1 MARRALCVGIDTYRL
16 PDRLEEMAGTDVAL
30 RGSVNDALA
39 WADVFGREYGFDR
52 ILVLLDGEATKSAVV
67 GALEQLLGDSRDGDV
82 LAFAFSGHGTYV
94 VDRTGEGDER
104 YDEAMVTHDDLLTDD
119 EFAGLLDGLDSGA
132 RLTVISDS
140 CFAAGVLDI
149 EEEDTKPRGGDR
161 AKGFRPKGFR
171 PKGFR
176 PKGFRPKHL
185 PPDVFERETL
195 APRPPDRPYPRRR
208 IEEHGMR
215 EMLLAAAG
223 PGRIAFDD
231 DFDGAPQGV
240 LTHYAL
246 RAMNEARYDL
256 TYAQLLERIST
267 LIPPAFDQVPVLE
280 GVGKEHTVFT

>member
-1 MARRALCVGIDTYRL
+1 MQMWPCADRSTTRSPGPTCSDGSTDSTGFSCCSTEKRRSLQWWARSSSC
-16 PDRLEEMAGTDVAL
+16 
-30 RGSVNDALA
+30 S
-39 WADVFGREYGFDR
+39 
-52 ILVLLDGEATKSAVV
+52 ATHAT
-67 GALEQLLGDSRDGDV
+67 GDV

-94 VDRTGEGDER
+94 VDRTGDGDER

-119 EFAGLLDGLDSGA
+119 EFAGLLDGLNSGA

-176 PKGFRPKHL
+176 PKGFRPKYL
-185 PPDVFERETL
+185 PPDVFEREAY
-195 APRPPDRPYPRRR
+195 APPPPDKPYPRRR
-208 IEEHGMR
+208 IEERGMR
-215 EMLLAAAG
+215 ELLLAAAG

-246 RAMNEARYDL
+246 QAMNEARYVPHVR
-256 TYAQLLERIST
+256 AAPAAAVA
-267 LIPPAFDQVPVLE
+267 LIPPAFDQVPLLE
-280 GVGKEHTVFT
+280 GAGKGRTVFT